1 MYEMHSII
9 EELCAEK
16 GVNITQMCREAG
28 VNRSTVSELK
38 QGRTKTLGSKNL
50 EKLAAYFEVP
60 VDYFLGNKKK
70 PTPET
75 GSERNYGDSVLMDAF
90 KRADESTQQAILL
103 LLKLK

>member
-1 MYEMHSII
+1 MVNMYNII

-28 VNRSTVSELK
+28 VHRSTVSELK

-50 EKLAAYFEVP
+50 EKLSEYFGVP
-60 VDYFLGNKKK
+60 IDYFLGNKKK
-70 PTPET
+70 PTPAS
-75 GSERNYGDSVLMDAF
+75 GSERNYEDSVLMDAF
-90 KRADESTQQAILL
+90 KRADESTHEAILI